1 LSRGVFF
8 ALLLKQGQQ
17 AFHVAQLLSQ
27 CRGRNAHMR
36 VDANQL
42 EKARQPV
49 GSNMA
54 LHAKTV
60 QNRNHQE
67 LKPSFAC
74 FSRPQGRLW
83 MLIALG
89 LCFLM
94 SMNATFRSI
103 DQDGYLPKTLLATTD
118 QFGDNQTARCTD
130 FLCFFVFLVI
140 NS

>member
-1 LSRGVFF
+1 MPRAFKRGI
-8 ALLLKQGQQ
+8 
-17 AFHVAQLLSQ
+17 AFS
-27 CRGRNAHMR
+27 
-36 VDANQL
+36 NQVSKRRSWL
-42 EKARQPV
+42 
-49 GSNMA
+49 
-54 LHAKTV
+54 
-60 QNRNHQE
+60 
-67 LKPSFAC
+67 
-74 FSRPQGRLW
+74 

>member
-1 LSRGVFF
+1 
-8 ALLLKQGQQ
+8 
-17 AFHVAQLLSQ
+17 
-27 CRGRNAHMR
+27 MR

-54 LHAKTV
+54 LPAKTV
-60 QNRNHQE
+60 QNRSHQE

-89 LCFLM
+89 LGLCLLM
-94 SMNATFRSI
+94 SMNAAFRSL
-103 DQDGYLPKTLLATTD
+103 DQDGYLPKTLLATTYP
-118 QFGDNQTARCTD
+118 FGDNQTARCTD
-130 FLCFFVFLVI
+130 FLCFFVF
-140 NS
+140 